1 MDNPK
6 YIPYRQIAA
15 RLSIS
20 RGDVVLLTSDILKL
34 AMKARKEE
42 KEFISDP
49 FINSFFEETG
59 TEGTLLIP
67 SYNFDLENGDSFDIL
82 KTEPMTGS
90 LAVAAL
96 KDDSFVRTLHPLHS
110 FLVKGTESEK
120 LSSMENNS
128 SFGPDS
134 PFAWLLE
141 KNALMVFAGTT
152 VSEAMTFT
160 HFVEESEQVHY
171 RKYDR
176 MMIKYTDRQGVT
188 TEKAF
193 KLYAKKPGWTMAL
206 HKLEGI
212 LPQDMLRKYVFNG
225 IPFYTIRCQ
234 DAYEIISRDIRE
246 NNASS
251 LVEYNMKLYFRD
263 IIKLRLNRF
272 NIFRT
277 TYGKIRSAKRI
288 R

>member
-1 MDNPK
+1 MDDPK
-6 YIPYRQIAA
+6 YIPYRHIAA
-15 RLSIS
+15 QLNICK
-20 RGDVVLLTSDILKL
+20 GDVVLLTSDILKL

-49 FINSFFEETG
+49 FINSFFEET
-59 TEGTLLIP
+59 TADGTLLIP

-96 KDDSFVRTLHPLHS
+96 NDKSFVRTQHPLHS
-110 FLVKGTESEK
+110 FLVKGKDSEK
-120 LSSMENNS
+120 LTGMMNIS
-128 SFGPDS
+128 SFGLDS

-141 KNALMVFAGTT
+141 KNALMIFAGTT

-160 HFVEESEQVHY
+160 HFVEEREQVWY
-171 RKYDR
+171 RRYESMIIQYTGRDR
-176 MMIKYTDRQGVT
+176 NTAER
-188 TEKAF
+188 AF

-206 HKLEGI
+206 HRLQGI
-212 LPQDMLRKYVFNG
+212 LPENILRKYVFNG

-234 DAYEIISRDIRE
+234 DAYEVISRDIRE

-251 LVEYNMKLYFRD
+251 LVEYKMKLYFRD
-263 IIKLRLNRF
+263 IIKIRLNRY